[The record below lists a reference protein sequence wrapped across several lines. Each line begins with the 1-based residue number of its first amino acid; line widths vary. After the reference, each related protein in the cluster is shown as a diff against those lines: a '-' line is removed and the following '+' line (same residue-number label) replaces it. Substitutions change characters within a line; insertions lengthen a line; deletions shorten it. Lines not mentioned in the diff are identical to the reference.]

1 MLAIELQNS
10 KQDRKQSALRP
21 QTAAPT
27 FQWEPSH
34 AHGCSQKQSQSI
46 PCVSQHH
53 TVTQEAKE
61 AQNPDSEAKQ
71 GRIVNHEHVAELS
84 RDIGES

>member
-27 FQWEPSH
+27 LQWETSH
-34 AHGCSQKQSQSI
+34 AHGCSQKQSQST
-46 PCVSQHH
+46 PCVSLHH
-53 TVTQEAKE
+53 TVMQE
-61 AQNPDSEAKQ
+61 AQNPYSEAKT
-71 GRIVNHEHVAELS
+71 GKNYECVSEVP
-84 RDIGES
+84 RDRGES